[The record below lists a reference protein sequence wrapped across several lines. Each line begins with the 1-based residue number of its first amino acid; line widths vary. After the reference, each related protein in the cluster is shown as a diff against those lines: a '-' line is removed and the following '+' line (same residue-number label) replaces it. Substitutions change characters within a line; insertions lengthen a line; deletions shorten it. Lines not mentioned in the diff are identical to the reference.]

1 MTRFSE
7 AGKYIGEP
15 DAPWLR
21 CDKAAAA
28 LSPSEPI
35 PSLWM
40 NFFKDKFS
48 RPKKLSTSESV
59 SSELGARSSL
69 PYFTTVESP
78 HHHAGG
84 RAGQQLGIRPFPP
97 SLSTGSFTPFQSQT
111 NTEIKTFPRSA
122 TTHTFN
128 PAGGRA
134 STRPNL
140 PLNGSITSSSQSSD
154 ESEEGARVGSSGRVP
169 RRRPGGYRSTSLPRH
184 SSAANYRRSVT
195 MPNIQQQSTTK
206 SQDDA
211 AVGDNKRR
219 LVGDS
224 ERRME
229 DNKGS
234 GGGQRSVILN
244 QIESQGR
251 AGQGSP
257 QLTSWL
263 QSLADVPEWGGGKD
277 GGGGGGGGGAI
288 RGSKSEILRIS
299 RGRLKEDQASAHQ
312 LDNKRKRNSSRENSL
327 ESLLEEEDQT
337 SEDCTSRDSLPY
349 LDEEDPENRGPAF
362 RPQQNQ
368 KNSLESLLEDQS
380 GLSASKHKTNSL
392 PKSSFSNIQL
402 RVQEIKDQLEVL
414 KQSSSSSGSKALQQV
429 FPRIRPPNLVSS
441 EFADNDNFEEKSKG
455 VDPLAAYS
463 TPVNPANPIYNLN
476 SSLSCSSRPGFLNN
490 RPLSMPSPPL
500 ANSPG
505 NLSPNSLSPRS
516 LSPNG
521 NSPKHNIRP
530 SACYSHPPNPQH
542 QPSERG
548 KRSRGGVEARCGET
562 GLPNPFTE
570 FGPSPVSSPSTLS
583 PCSSNSLPSSQA
595 GSQGFFSKKG
605 PSWWIMRRN
614 ANSLRI
620 PLNFFIKLFSYCF
633 SKRILRASI

>member
-1 MTRFSE
+1 M
-7 AGKYIGEP
+7 
-15 DAPWLR
+15 
-21 CDKAAAA
+21 
-28 LSPSEPI
+28 
-35 PSLWM
+35 WM

-59 SSELGARSSL
+59 SSELGGGGKSSSPHHANL
-69 PYFTTVESP
+69 QPVPYFTTALESP
-78 HHHAGG
+78 HHHG
-84 RAGQQLGIRPFPP
+84 RAGGQPIRPFPP

-111 NTEIKTFPRSA
+111 NTAEIKTFPRSA

-128 PAGGRA
+128 PAGGGRL
-134 STRPNL
+134 SSNRTLNPTQ
-140 PLNGSITSSSQSSD
+140 LNGSITSSSQSSD

-184 SSAANYRRSVT
+184 SSAGNYRRSVT
-195 MPNIQQQSTTK
+195 MPNIQQQQSTTK

-211 AVGDNKRR
+211 AVGDNSRR
-219 LVGDS
+219 PVGES
-224 ERRME
+224 SLESRRSE
-229 DNKGS
+229 DNKAG
-234 GGGQRSVILN
+234 RAVILN
-244 QIESQGR
+244 QIESQQGR
-251 AGQGSP
+251 TGQGSP

-263 QSLADVPEWGGGKD
+263 QSLADVPEWGGGVS
-277 GGGGGGGGGAI
+277 GLPS

-299 RGRLKEDQASAHQ
+299 RGRLKEEQAGSGHQ

-349 LDEEDPENRGPAF
+349 LEEEDPENRGPAF

-402 RVQEIKDQLEVL
+402 RVQEIRDQLEVL

-441 EFADNDNFEEKSKG
+441 DFPDNDNFEEKAKG
-455 VDPLAAYS
+455 GGDPLAVYS
-463 TPVNPANPIYNLN
+463 TPVNPVNPIYNLN
-476 SSLSCSSRPGFLNN
+476 NSSLSSRPGFLNN

-530 SACYSHPPNPQH
+530 SVCYSQPPNPQH
-542 QPSERG
+542 QPSEERGRGG
-548 KRSRGGVEARCGET
+548 KRSREARGET

-595 GSQGFFSKKG
+595 GSQGFFSKSQVG
-605 PSWWIMRRN
+605 G
-614 ANSLRI
+614 
-620 PLNFFIKLFSYCF
+620 
-633 SKRILRASI
+633 

>member
-1 MTRFSE
+1 
-7 AGKYIGEP
+7 
-15 DAPWLR
+15 
-21 CDKAAAA
+21 
-28 LSPSEPI
+28 
-35 PSLWM
+35 M

-59 SSELGARSSL
+59 SSELGGGKSSPHHTL
-69 PYFTTVESP
+69 QPVPYFTTVESP
-78 HHHAGG
+78 HHHVQAGRG
-84 RAGQQLGIRPFPP
+84 GVRPFPP

-128 PAGGRA
+128 PAGGR
-134 STRPNL
+134 SSTTRPN
-140 PLNGSITSSSQSSD
+140 PQLNGSITSSSQSSD
-154 ESEEGARVGSSGRVP
+154 ESEEGTRVGSSGRVP
-169 RRRPGGYRSTSLPRH
+169 RRRPGYRSTSLPRH
-184 SSAANYRRSVT
+184 SSAGNYRRSVT
-195 MPNIQQQSTTK
+195 MPNIGSTK

-211 AVGDNKRR
+211 AVGDNSRR
-219 LVGDS
+219 PVGDS
-224 ERRME
+224 DSRRSE
-229 DNKGS
+229 DNKAAA
-234 GGGQRSVILN
+234 GGQQRAVILN
-244 QIESQGR
+244 QIESQQGR
-251 AGQGSP
+251 TGQQGSP

-263 QSLADVPEWGGGKD
+263 QSLAEVPEWS
-277 GGGGGGGGGAI
+277 GGGGGPS

-299 RGRLKEDQASAHQ
+299 RGRLKEEQASAQQ

-349 LDEEDPENRGPAF
+349 LEEEDPENRGPAF
-362 RPQQNQ
+362 RPGQQNQ

-402 RVQEIKDQLEVL
+402 RVQEIRDQLEVL

-441 EFADNDNFEEKSKG
+441 DFAENNNFEEKAKG
-455 VDPLAAYS
+455 GDPLAVYS

-530 SACYSHPPNPQH
+530 SACYSQPPIPQH

-548 KRSRGGVEARCGET
+548 LGKRSRGGEARGET

-595 GSQGFFSKKG
+595 GSQGFFSG
-605 PSWWIMRRN
+605 SQVGG
-614 ANSLRI
+614 
-620 PLNFFIKLFSYCF
+620 
-633 SKRILRASI
+633 

>member
-1 MTRFSE
+1 
-7 AGKYIGEP
+7 
-15 DAPWLR
+15 
-21 CDKAAAA
+21 
-28 LSPSEPI
+28 
-35 PSLWM
+35 M

-59 SSELGARSSL
+59 SSELGGGKSSPHHTL
-69 PYFTTVESP
+69 QPVPYFTTVESP
-78 HHHAGG
+78 HHHVGG
-84 RAGQQLGIRPFPP
+84 RGGVRPFPP

-111 NTEIKTFPRSA
+111 STEIKTFPRSA

-128 PAGGRA
+128 PAGGRL
-134 STRPNL
+134 STRPN
-140 PLNGSITSSSQSSD
+140 PQLNGSITSSSQSSD

-169 RRRPGGYRSTSLPRH
+169 RRRPGYRSTSLPRH
-184 SSAANYRRSVT
+184 SSTGNYRRSVT
-195 MPNIQQQSTTK
+195 MPNIQSTK

-211 AVGDNKRR
+211 AVGDNSRR
-219 LVGDS
+219 PVGDS
-224 ERRME
+224 DSRRSE
-229 DNKGS
+229 DNKAA
-234 GGGQRSVILN
+234 GGQRAVILN

-251 AGQGSP
+251 TSQGSP

-263 QSLADVPEWGGGKD
+263 QSLADVPEWNGGGP
-277 GGGGGGGGGAI
+277 AS

-299 RGRLKEDQASAHQ
+299 RGRLKEDQASVHQ

-349 LDEEDPENRGPAF
+349 LEEEDPENRGPAF

-402 RVQEIKDQLEVL
+402 RVQEIRDQLEVL

-441 EFADNDNFEEKSKG
+441 DFADNDNFEEKAKG
-455 VDPLAAYS
+455 GDPLAVYS

-530 SACYSHPPNPQH
+530 SACYSQPPNPQH

-548 KRSRGGVEARCGET
+548 GPKRSRGGEARGEA

-595 GSQGFFSKKG
+595 GSQGFFSKSQVG
-605 PSWWIMRRN
+605 G
-614 ANSLRI
+614 
-620 PLNFFIKLFSYCF
+620 
-633 SKRILRASI
+633 

>member
-1 MTRFSE
+1 
-7 AGKYIGEP
+7 
-15 DAPWLR
+15 
-21 CDKAAAA
+21 
-28 LSPSEPI
+28 
-35 PSLWM
+35 M

-59 SSELGARSSL
+59 SSELGGGKSSPHHAL
-69 PYFTTVESP
+69 QPVPYFTTVESP
-78 HHHAGG
+78 HHHVGG
-84 RAGQQLGIRPFPP
+84 RAGVRPFPP

-128 PAGGRA
+128 PVGGRL
-134 STRPNL
+134 STRPN
-140 PLNGSITSSSQSSD
+140 PQLNGSITSSSQSSD

-169 RRRPGGYRSTSLPRH
+169 RRRPGYRSTSLPRH
-184 SSAANYRRSVT
+184 SSTGNYRRSVT
-195 MPNIQQQSTTK
+195 MPNIQSTK

-211 AVGDNKRR
+211 AVGDNSRR
-219 LVGDS
+219 PVGDS
-224 ERRME
+224 DSRRSE
-229 DNKGS
+229 DNKAAA
-234 GGGQRSVILN
+234 GGQRAVILN

-263 QSLADVPEWGGGKD
+263 QSLADVPEWS
-277 GGGGGGGGGAI
+277 GGGGGQAS

-299 RGRLKEDQASAHQ
+299 RGRLKEEQASAHQ

-349 LDEEDPENRGPAF
+349 LEDEDPENRGPAF

-402 RVQEIKDQLEVL
+402 RVQEIRDQLEVL

-429 FPRIRPPNLVSS
+429 FPRIRPPNLISS
-441 EFADNDNFEEKSKG
+441 DFADNGNFEEKAKG
-455 VDPLAAYS
+455 DPLAVYS

-530 SACYSHPPNPQH
+530 SACYSQPPNPQH

-548 KRSRGGVEARCGET
+548 GGKRSRGGEV

-595 GSQGFFSKKG
+595 GSRGFFSKSQVVG
-605 PSWWIMRRN
+605 
-614 ANSLRI
+614 
-620 PLNFFIKLFSYCF
+620 
-633 SKRILRASI
+633 

>member
-1 MTRFSE
+1 M
-7 AGKYIGEP
+7 
-15 DAPWLR
+15 
-21 CDKAAAA
+21 
-28 LSPSEPI
+28 
-35 PSLWM
+35 
-40 NFFKDKFS
+40 
-48 RPKKLSTSESV
+48 ST
-59 SSELGARSSL
+59 
-69 PYFTTVESP
+69 
-78 HHHAGG
+78 
-84 RAGQQLGIRPFPP
+84 
-97 SLSTGSFTPFQSQT
+97 
-111 NTEIKTFPRSA
+111 K
-122 TTHTFN
+122 
-128 PAGGRA
+128 
-134 STRPNL
+134 RPN
-140 PLNGSITSSSQSSD
+140 PQTLNGSITSSSQSSD

-169 RRRPGGYRSTSLPRH
+169 RRRPGYRSTSLPRH
-184 SSAANYRRSVT
+184 SSTGNYRRSVT
-195 MPNIQQQSTTK
+195 MPNIQSTK

-211 AVGDNKRR
+211 AVGDNSRR
-219 LVGDS
+219 PAVGDS
-224 ERRME
+224 DSRRSE
-229 DNKGS
+229 DNKA
-234 GGGQRSVILN
+234 GGQQRGVILNN

-263 QSLADVPEWGGGKD
+263 QSLADVPEWQ
-277 GGGGGGGGGAI
+277 GASS

-299 RGRLKEDQASAHQ
+299 RGRLKPEDQASVHQ

-349 LDEEDPENRGPAF
+349 LEEEDPENRGGPTF
-362 RPQQNQ
+362 RPQPNQ

-402 RVQEIKDQLEVL
+402 RVQEIRDQLEVL

-429 FPRIRPPNLVSS
+429 FPRIRPPNLVSNDS
-441 EFADNDNFEEKSKG
+441 FVDNDNFEEKAKG
-455 VDPLAAYS
+455 DPLAVYS
-463 TPVNPANPIYNLN
+463 TPVNPANPIYNNLN
-476 SSLSCSSRPGFLNN
+476 SSLSSRPGFLNN

-530 SACYSHPPNPQH
+530 SACYSQPPNPQH
-542 QPSERG
+542 QPSSERGVG
-548 KRSRGGVEARCGET
+548 KRSRES

-595 GSQGFFSKKG
+595 GSQGFFTKSQVVG
-605 PSWWIMRRN
+605 
-614 ANSLRI
+614 
-620 PLNFFIKLFSYCF
+620 
-633 SKRILRASI
+633 

>member
-1 MTRFSE
+1 
-7 AGKYIGEP
+7 
-15 DAPWLR
+15 
-21 CDKAAAA
+21 
-28 LSPSEPI
+28 
-35 PSLWM
+35 M

-59 SSELGARSSL
+59 SSELGGGKSSSPHHAL
-69 PYFTTVESP
+69 QPVPYFTTVESP
-78 HHHAGG
+78 HHHVGG
-84 RAGQQLGIRPFPP
+84 RAGQPIRPFPP

-111 NTEIKTFPRSA
+111 NTAEIKTFPRSA

-128 PAGGRA
+128 PAGGRL
-134 STRPNL
+134 STNRPN
-140 PLNGSITSSSQSSD
+140 PTQLNGSITSSSQSSD

-169 RRRPGGYRSTSLPRH
+169 RRRPGYRSTSLPRH
-184 SSAANYRRSVT
+184 SSAGNYRRSVT
-195 MPNIQQQSTTK
+195 MPNIQQQQSTTK

-211 AVGDNKRR
+211 AVGDNSRR
-219 LVGDS
+219 PVGESS
-224 ERRME
+224 ESRRSE
-229 DNKGS
+229 DNKA
-234 GGGQRSVILN
+234 GGGQRAVILN

-251 AGQGSP
+251 TGQGSP

-263 QSLADVPEWGGGKD
+263 QSLADVPEWGGG
-277 GGGGGGGGGAI
+277 GGGGLPS

-299 RGRLKEDQASAHQ
+299 RGRLKEEQSSAHQ

-349 LDEEDPENRGPAF
+349 LEEEDPENRGPAF

-380 GLSASKHKTNSL
+380 GLSAAKHKTNSL

-402 RVQEIKDQLEVL
+402 RVQEIRDQLEVL

-441 EFADNDNFEEKSKG
+441 DFADNDNFEDKAKG
-455 VDPLAAYS
+455 GDPLAVYS
-463 TPVNPANPIYNLN
+463 TPVNPVNPIYNLNN

-530 SACYSHPPNPQH
+530 SACYSQPPNPQH
-542 QPSERG
+542 QPSEGGRGG
-548 KRSRGGVEARCGET
+548 KRSRGGGGEARGET

-595 GSQGFFSKKG
+595 GSQGFFGKSQVG
-605 PSWWIMRRN
+605 G
-614 ANSLRI
+614 
-620 PLNFFIKLFSYCF
+620 
-633 SKRILRASI
+633 